1 MRRGGS
7 DARALSALV
16 RRLVSVSGGL
26 WASPGGRGA
35 GSILPPVRTTL
46 FSLLVLLPA
55 CAPIPSVAPAP
66 AAISARAASAEAG
79 VERDETITVAAFNI
93 QVFGRS
99 KRAKP
104 EVMRVLTAVAREV
117 DVLLVQEIR
126 DSSEQTADI
135 FLAAINSPNS
145 SNTGSRRSYRMVEGP
160 RLGRT
165 SSKEQYAVYYDSDRV
180 RLLDAYT
187 LRDPRDV
194 FEREPLVAT
203 FRAGNFDFSIVGC
216 HIKPDD
222 AEAELRALSRSV
234 EGIIA
239 ANPAE
244 RDVIVLGD
252 FNADGRYLNE
262 NRLVSIF
269 PRDRYHVV
277 ITNDLDTMTTSN
289 NTYDRIILRSET
301 FDHEYVAASA
311 EVFEFDKVFGI
322 QDARLVRSV
331 SDHYP
336 VIARF
341 RISAPDDDGR

>member
-66 AAISARAASAEAG
+66 AATSARAASAEAG

-145 SNTGSRRSYRMVEGP
+145 SNTASRRSYRMVEGP
-160 RLGRT
+160 RLALEDITRVA
-165 SSKEQYAVYYDSDRV
+165 QRV
-180 RLLDAYT
+180 RVEETDAI
-187 LRDPRDV
+187 R
-194 FEREPLVAT
+194 
-203 FRAGNFDFSIVGC
+203 
-216 HIKPDD
+216 
-222 AEAELRALSRSV
+222 
-234 EGIIA
+234 
-239 ANPAE
+239 
-244 RDVIVLGD
+244 
-252 FNADGRYLNE
+252 
-262 NRLVSIF
+262 
-269 PRDRYHVV
+269 VV
-277 ITNDLDTMTTSN
+277 IDGVLLLAPRAPEPRTLDHPVRRSARSIR
-289 NTYDRIILRSET
+289 RIR
-301 FDHEYVAASA
+301 
-311 EVFEFDKVFGI
+311 
-322 QDARLVRSV
+322 
-331 SDHYP
+331 
-336 VIARF
+336 
-341 RISAPDDDGR
+341 